1 MPRSCSSLAPIR
13 EIGGCVPQQRKLVIV
28 TSDNT
33 TLQSTV
39 VTLSD
44 SAETELKKAIDQA
57 KATEARSPRS
67 S

>member
-1 MPRSCSSLAPIR
+1 LEVA
-13 EIGGCVPQQRKLVIV
+13 VPQQRKLVIV

-44 SAETELKKAIDQA
+44 SAEKELQKTIDQVRAHGGQITSVDLKK
-57 KATEARSPRS
+57 P
-67 S
+67 